1 MNGRYPTRRFRRK
14 LGCVFGVLGMI
25 IWALAATPVSIPHFE
40 ARALGVIAGGA
51 AAAVGI
57 ILFATAV

>member
-1 MNGRYPTRRFRRK
+1 
-14 LGCVFGVLGMI
+14 MI
-25 IWALAATPVSIPHFE
+25 VWALSATLVSIPHFE

-51 AAAVGI
+51 AVVVGI

>member
-1 MNGRYPTRRFRRK
+1 MKWRYPTRRFRRK
-14 LGCVFGVLGMI
+14 LGCALGVLCMI
-25 IWALAATPVSIPHFE
+25 VWALSATLVSIRHFE

-51 AAAVGI
+51 AVVVGI

>member
-1 MNGRYPTRRFRRK
+1 
-14 LGCVFGVLGMI
+14 LS
-25 IWALAATPVSIPHFE
+25 ATPHFAADNHGDVSMPHLE

-51 AAAVGI
+51 AVVVGI

>member
-1 MNGRYPTRRFRRK
+1 
-14 LGCVFGVLGMI
+14 MI
-25 IWALAATPVSIPHFE
+25 VWALSATLVSIRHFE

-51 AAAVGI
+51 AVVVGI